1 MLTLTE
7 RSKTPA
13 LSSET
18 PAGSLMT
25 PAALQF
31 WNQLRDERKTRV
43 LEKDPTRLQNQHG
56 RHEKRRFCIAGEKI
70 RDLTERFPLNVSE
83 TVCLHY

>member
-1 MLTLTE
+1 MWDTCLEEMLEEMLTLTE

-18 PAGSLMT
+18 LAGSLMT

-43 LEKDPTRLQNQHG
+43 LEKTRHG
-56 RHEKRRFCIAGEKI
+56 FRTNMCGKKSADF
-70 RDLTERFPLNVSE
+70 V
-83 TVCLHY
+83 

>member
-1 MLTLTE
+1 MWDTCLVGVGGGVLTLTE

-18 PAGSLMT
+18 LAGSLMT

-43 LEKDPTRLQNQHG
+43 LEKTRHSFRTNMG
-56 RHEKRRFCIAGEKI
+56 GMKSADF
-70 RDLTERFPLNVSE
+70 V
-83 TVCLHY
+83 